1 MTNEQIKEVCQKYD
15 KALFDLGVEA
25 ERESGNQGSLK
36 HLRWM
41 CREVVLLV
49 EAGRI
54 EKAHRWLGFL
64 QGAFWVKGIFNIE
77 QLKDDNR

>member
-1 MTNEQIKEVCQKYD
+1 MTNEQIKEVCKKYD
-15 KALFDLGVEA
+15 KALFDLGVEV
-25 ERESGNQGSLK
+25 ERESENPGSLK

-41 CREVVLLV
+41 CGEIIYF
-49 EAGRI
+49 ADSNRI

-64 QGAFWVKGIFNIE
+64 QGAFWVKEIFNIE